1 MADWDNFS
9 KQYDG
14 VFTED
19 PVYTG
24 MLRQMG
30 ELIARTGAK
39 RVLDLGC
46 GTGNLTAV
54 ALDHLPAATVLA
66 VDPSEGMRETCSGRF
81 AGQERVEVVDGS
93 ATDIPAADAA
103 FDLVI
108 SSLALHHVTVEEK
121 GRAARQ
127 LARVTAPGGELLYMD
142 VFVDV
147 EGGPPDPLW
156 YRDVIDKT
164 VAWALC
170 SLDSG
175 AYRHM
180 NVLVRT
186 LVYCLE
192 QDGEYLVTP
201 QSWRDLLAGSGLAVD
216 ESIIVEPEPCGLKI
230 LRATRA

>member
-121 GRAARQ
+121 GRAARE

-147 EGGPPDPLW
+147 DGGPGDPLW

-170 SLDSG
+170 SLKAG

-180 NVLVRT
+180 NILLRT
-186 LVYCLE
+186 LVCCLE

-201 QSWRDLLAGSGLAVD
+201 ESWRGMLAESGFTMMD
-216 ESIIVEPEPCGLKI
+216 SINVEPDSCGLKV
-230 LRATRA
+230 LRATRY

>member
-9 KQYDG
+9 ELYDG

-19 PVYTG
+19 PVYIG
-24 MLRQMG
+24 MLSLMG
-30 ELIARTGAK
+30 ELIEEAGGS

-54 ALDHLPAATVLA
+54 ALDHLDQASIVA
-66 VDPSEGMRETCSGRF
+66 VDPSDGMRKTCSARF
-81 AGQERVEVVDGS
+81 AGEARVEVVAGS
-93 ATDIPAADAA
+93 AASIPGPDGV

-108 SSLALHHVTVEEK
+108 SSLALHHIPVGEK
-121 GRAARQ
+121 GAVARE
-127 LARVTAPGGELLYMD
+127 LARVVAPGGKLLYMD

-156 YRDVIDKT
+156 CRDVIDKT

-170 SLDSG
+170 SLEAG

-180 NVLVRT
+180 NILLRT

-201 QSWRDLLAGSGLAVD
+201 DSWRGMLADSGFTMMD
-216 ESIIVEPEPCGLKI
+216 SFNVEPEPCGLKV
-230 LRATRA
+230 LRATRS

>member
-66 VDPSEGMRETCSGRF
+66 VDQSEGMRETCSGRF

-121 GRAARQ
+121 GRAARE
-127 LARVTAPGGELLYMD
+127 LARVTDPGGELLYMD

-147 EGGPPDPLW
+147 E
-156 YRDVIDKT
+156 
-164 VAWALC
+164 
-170 SLDSG
+170 
-175 AYRHM
+175 
-180 NVLVRT
+180 
-186 LVYCLE
+186 
-192 QDGEYLVTP
+192 
-201 QSWRDLLAGSGLAVD
+201 
-216 ESIIVEPEPCGLKI
+216 
-230 LRATRA
+230 